1 MREAITTEEA
11 ARRWAH
17 EDGNRQLALTF
28 PRTTART
35 RKRRNLDRMRLALD
49 RKAGPELCFHTEPA
63 AQRHQ
68 GAG

>member
-11 ARRWAH
+11 ARRWAW
-17 EDGNRQLALTF
+17 ESSYRQLALASA
-28 PRTTART
+28 RTTART

-49 RKAGPELCFHTEPA
+49 RKAGPELCFPTDPA